1 MSAVK
6 TFKNTIVEDPP
17 FVRRLFGDTRA
28 GWIWLLP
35 RVWLGY
41 QWIQAASHKV
51 FEPKWVETGEA
62 LQGFWLN
69 AAKIPEAGRPPIAF
83 DWYRMFIQSMLDAQA
98 YTWFAKLVAYGEL
111 LVGIALVLGA
121 FTGIAAVLAGFMNWN
136 FMMAGAAS
144 TNPVLFLVAV
154 GLILAWKVSG
164 YVGLDFFLLRRLGTP
179 WKSRHVSGETKQLPE
194 VVPPPIA

>member
-6 TFKNTIVEDPP
+6 TIRNTIVEDPP
-17 FVRRLFGDTRA
+17 LVRRLLSDTRA

-35 RVWLGY
+35 RIWLGY

-69 AAKIPEAGRPPIAF
+69 AVKIPEAGRPLIAF
-83 DWYRMFIQSMLDAQA
+83 GWYRMFIQSMLDAEA

-164 YVGLDFFLLRRLGTP
+164 YIGLDFFLLRWLGTP
-179 WKSRHVSGETKQLPE
+179 WSSAVSTERTARPLVKPS
-194 VVPPPIA
+194 PPD